1 MSDFSQH
8 YLALSGGVG
17 GAKLALGL
25 AHVLADR
32 LSLVVNTG
40 DDFVHLGLYVSPD
53 LDTALYTLAGVV
65 NPATGWGRSD
75 ETWTFM
81 AALEGLGGP
90 SWFKLGDGDLATHV
104 LRTQRLKGG
113 ATLTAVTAE
122 LAHRFSISARV
133 LPMCDEPL
141 RTLVDTELGTLAFQ
155 DYFVRAQCRPRL
167 RQIRFEAA
175 ADAKATAQVLEA
187 LADPRLAGIII
198 CPSNPY
204 LSVDPILA
212 VPGLRSALKRARV
225 PIVAVSPIIAGRA
238 VKGPAAKI
246 MAELG
251 MAADSR
257 SVARYYAGLVDGFII
272 DVADSDLAVDM
283 PLPVKVT
290 KTLMA
295 TLEDKIALARTCLSL
310 CAELGAGRATEAGSV
325 RAEGQRH
332 DAG

>member
-8 YLALSGGVG
+8 YVALSGGVG

-25 AHVLADR
+25 AHVLAER
-32 LSLVVNTG
+32 LSLIVNTG
-40 DDFVHLGLYVSPD
+40 DDFEHLGLYVSPD
-53 LDTALYTLAGVV
+53 LDTALYTLAGLV
-65 NPATGWGRSD
+65 NPATGWGRRD

-90 SWFKLGDGDLATHV
+90 SWFRLGDGDLATHV
-104 LRTQRLKGG
+104 LRTQRLKAG
-113 ATLTAVTAE
+113 ATLTTVTAE
-122 LAHRFSISARV
+122 LARRFSISARI

-141 RTLVDTELGTLAFQ
+141 RTLVETEVGTLAFQ
-155 DYFVRAQCRPRL
+155 DYFVREQCRPRL

-175 ADAKATAQVLEA
+175 APAKPTAQVLDA
-187 LADPRLAGIII
+187 LSDPRLAGIII

-212 VPGLRSALKRARV
+212 VPGLRPALKRARLPV
-225 PIVAVSPIIAGRA
+225 VAVSPIIAGRA

-272 DVADSDLAVDM
+272 DVADSDLAADM
-283 PLPVKVT
+283 PVPVKVT

-295 TLEDKIALARTCLSL
+295 TLEDKIALARTCLAF
-310 CAELGAGRATEAGSV
+310 CAELDAGRASEVGPV
-325 RAEGQRH
+325 RAQGQRH

>member
-8 YLALSGGVG
+8 YVALSGGVG

-25 AHVLADR
+25 AHILADR
-32 LSLVVNTG
+32 LSLIVNTG
-40 DDFVHLGLYVSPD
+40 DDFEHLGLYVSPD
-53 LDTALYTLAGVV
+53 LDTALYTLAGLV

-122 LAHRFSISARV
+122 LARRFSISARI

-141 RTLVDTELGTLAFQ
+141 RTLVETEAGTLAFQ
-155 DYFVRAQCRPRL
+155 DYFVREQCRPRL

-175 ADAKATAQVLEA
+175 APAKPTAQVLGA

-212 VPGLRSALKRARV
+212 VPGLRPALRLPRLPV
-225 PIVAVSPIIAGRA
+225 VAVSPIIAGRA

-272 DVADSDLAVDM
+272 DVADADLAADM
-283 PLPVKVT
+283 PVPVKVT

-295 TLEDKIALARTCLSL
+295 TLEDKVALARTCLSF
-310 CAELGAGRATEAGSV
+310 CAELGAGRASERGPV
-325 RAEGQRH
+325 RAGP
-332 DAG
+332 AP

>member
-1 MSDFSQH
+1 MSDLSQH
-8 YLALSGGVG
+8 YVALSGGVG

-40 DDFVHLGLYVSPD
+40 DDFEHLGLYVSPD
-53 LDTALYTLAGVV
+53 LDTALYTLAGLV

-81 AALEGLGGP
+81 AALAGLGGP

-122 LAHRFSISARV
+122 LARRFSISARI

-141 RTLVDTELGTLAFQ
+141 RTLVETEAGTLAFQ
-155 DYFVRAQCRPRL
+155 DYFVREQCRPRL

-175 ADAKATAQVLEA
+175 ASAKPTPQVLEA

-212 VPGLRSALKRARV
+212 VPGLRPALKRARLPV
-225 PIVAVSPIIAGRA
+225 VAVSPIIAGRA

-272 DVADSDLAVDM
+272 DVADSDLAADM
-283 PLPVKVT
+283 PVPVKVT

-295 TLEDKIALARTCLSL
+295 TLEDKIALARTCLSF
-310 CAELGAGRATEAGSV
+310 CAELGAGRASEVGPV
-325 RAEGQRH
+325 RAQGQRH

>member
-8 YLALSGGVG
+8 YVALSGGVG

-25 AHVLADR
+25 AHILADR
-32 LSLVVNTG
+32 LSLIVNTG
-40 DDFVHLGLYVSPD
+40 DDFEHLGLYVSPD
-53 LDTALYTLAGVV
+53 LDTALYTLGGLV
-65 NPATGWGRSD
+65 NAATGWGRSD

-90 SWFKLGDGDLATHV
+90 SWFKLGDADLATHV
-104 LRTQRLKGG
+104 LRTQRLKAG

-122 LAHRFSISARV
+122 LARRFSISARI

-141 RTLVDTELGTLAFQ
+141 RTLVETEIGTLAFQ
-155 DYFVRAQCRPRL
+155 DYFVREQCRPRL

-175 ADAKATAQVLEA
+175 TPAKPTAQVLDA

-212 VPGLRSALKRARV
+212 VPGLRPALKQTRLPV
-225 PIVAVSPIIAGRA
+225 VAVSPIIAGRA

-257 SVARYYAGLVDGFII
+257 CVARYYAGLVDGLII
-272 DVADSDLAVDM
+272 DVADADLAADM
-283 PLPVKVT
+283 PVPVKVT

-295 TLEDKIALARTCLSL
+295 TLEDKIALARTCLSF
-310 CAELGAGRATEAGSV
+310 CAELGAGRASELGPV
-325 RAEGQRH
+325 RAGP
-332 DAG
+332 AP